1 MNRKAFFRS
10 LILGGIIVPRVP
22 KLILTGGWLPN
33 SVSFTVS
40 GLDKGEFV
48 GHFSGSPI
56 IGVGGYAFIDIEA
69 ENCAFSSTE
78 YYTAWDKSDPSL
90 EELYNRIKAITR
102 DES

>member
-22 KLILTGGWLPN
+22 KLILTGGWLD
-33 SVSFTVS
+33 T
-40 GLDKGEFV
+40 EFV

-78 YYTAWDKSDPSL
+78 YYTAWDKSGPSL
-90 EELYNRIKAITR
+90 EELYNRMKIR
-102 DES
+102 LEN